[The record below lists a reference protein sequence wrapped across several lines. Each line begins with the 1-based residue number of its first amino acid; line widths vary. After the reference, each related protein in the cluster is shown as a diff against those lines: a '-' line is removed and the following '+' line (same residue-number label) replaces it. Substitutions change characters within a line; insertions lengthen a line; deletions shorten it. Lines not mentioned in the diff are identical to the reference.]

1 MKSGH
6 LLFEFHSVF
15 HFFVLQAVADDCVLI
30 EDYKIGVVVPDKKAF
45 LQAVNN
51 SRNEAV
57 KKLISYVIDRS
68 DLQIGLNRLFE
79 VGEKEWATHFAG
91 DKNFLQLR

>member
-1 MKSGH
+1 M
-6 LLFEFHSVF
+6 
-15 HFFVLQAVADDCVLI
+15 
-30 EDYKIGVVVPDKKAF
+30 VPDKKAF